1 MTNVLQ
7 AFQTINST
15 IGRSSV
21 ILRAQRLGEQDEYGF
36 LRITN
41 GFVTPGLTCVTL
53 PINVLLIGTFLR
65 GRLSKP
71 APLTL
76 GAIAIIEI
84 LSSTCN
90 LIPSIY
96 FYTLGYGE
104 EYTPF
109 PWCLPRDILFRIVPA
124 VCRTWSL
131 NLIVL
136 LALQRVLLVKR
147 PYRIN
152 VYFTSKKT
160 IIFIIIAGIVA
171 VGSNIPMM
179 IMVNIF
185 SEIHV
190 QSFLQP
196 NKTIIGCT
204 VERVNITNIGVSDLV
219 SKIFSRIIPSS
230 LLVIFD
236 AYLLMTIKRTMQS
249 KLLNLGMQE
258 QQLSR
263 RNSETNRLTLIIFSI
278 ICCILVVDIPGMSV
292 HFYFIYANEI
302 SCRKCNLEKLFGVLY
317 LCDLLVYSSSFFIYC
332 SLSKDFRHYIYSCDS
347 HSDRSIF
354 NIKSFKLSLKPRTHE
369 KQHVSKSTV

>member
-1 MTNVLQ
+1 MVVESN
-7 AFQTINST
+7 
-15 IGRSSV
+15 
-21 ILRAQRLGEQDEYGF
+21 
-36 LRITN
+36 
-41 GFVTPGLTCVTL
+41 
-53 PINVLLIGTFLR
+53 
-65 GRLSKP
+65 
-71 APLTL
+71 
-76 GAIAIIEI
+76 
-84 LSSTCN
+84 
-90 LIPSIY
+90 
-96 FYTLGYGE
+96 
-104 EYTPF
+104 
-109 PWCLPRDILFRIVPA
+109 
-124 VCRTWSL
+124 
-131 NLIVL
+131 IVL
-136 LALQRVLLVKR
+136 LALQRVLLVKC

-160 IIFIIIAGIVA
+160 IIFILIAGIVA

-179 IMVNIF
+179 IMINIF

-204 VERVNITNIGVSDLV
+204 AERVNITNIGVSDLV
-219 SKIFSRIIPSS
+219 SKIFSRIIPTS

-278 ICCILVVDIPGMSV
+278 ICCILIVDIPGMSV

-317 LCDLLVYSSSFFIYC
+317 LCDLLVYSSSFFY
-332 SLSKDFRHYIYSCDS
+332 LLL
-347 HSDRSIF
+347 
-354 NIKSFKLSLKPRTHE
+354 FK
-369 KQHVSKSTV
+369 